1 MGADTDPRNGNPKV
15 AVSGKAQ
22 VYQDDGLF
30 YETVASVAPTTEYGS
45 AQSASVAETNAL
57 INAAK
62 LASTE
67 IVNQLNAQGIQ

>member
-1 MGADTDPRNGNPKV
+1 MRNDLFRT
-15 AVSGKAQ
+15 AVSVKAW

-30 YETVASVAPTTEYGS
+30 YVTVASVAPTVEYGEAES
-45 AQSASVAETNAL
+45 ETVAELNAL
-57 INAAK
+57 VNAAK